1 MQFKNLVILCFSLI
15 FSLNMLIIYQ
25 LERAHVPKSKPTILC
40 TTSIIADIVQIIS
53 GDTIEIISLM
63 GPGVDPH
70 LYKPVESDVVKIA
83 SAHIIFYNGLHL
95 EAKLADLL
103 EQLNKHQTTIAVTQ
117 DIPHDQLLSVDNYNQ
132 IFDPHVWFDINL
144 WIYAVNTI
152 KTTLIQKFPQ
162 HKKLYKNNT
171 KKYIKQLRQL
181 LAQTQRIMQSIPE
194 KKRIL
199 ITGHDAFSYFGR
211 LYDCKVIALQ
221 GISTESSPGSYDVQN
236 LIQLICD
243 QNIPAIFIET
253 SIPIKN
259 ILAIQ
264 EGVAACGKLVHIG
277 GELYSDALGPQNSS
291 GQTYIGM
298 IMHNV
303 KTIAQALQNNKNHVS

>member
-1 MQFKNLVILCFSLI
+1 MKFKYLITVCCSVIIVLS
-15 FSLNMLIIYQ
+15 MIIAYQ
-25 LERAHVPKSKPTILC
+25 LQRDFKYKTKPIIVC
-40 TTSIIADIVQIIS
+40 TTTIIADAVRNITGS
-53 GDTIEIISLM
+53 TIEVISLM

-70 LYKPVESDVVKIA
+70 LYKPVESDVTKIA
-83 SAHIIFYNGLHL
+83 NADIIFYNGLHL

-103 EQLNKHQTTIAVTQ
+103 EQLNTNQTTVAVTKN
-117 DIPHDQLLSVDNYNQ
+117 IPHFKLLSVDDYNH

-144 WIYAVNTI
+144 WIYAINTI
-152 KTTLIQKFPQ
+152 KTTLIKKFPH

-171 KKYIKQLRQL
+171 KKYIRQLRQL
-181 LAQTQRIMQSIPE
+181 LAQTDSIMQTIPPE
-194 KKRIL
+194 KRIL

-211 LYDCKVIALQ
+211 VYNCKVIALQ
-221 GISTESSPGSYDVQN
+221 GISTESSPGAYDLQKI
-236 LIQLICD
+236 IQLICE
-243 QNIPAIFIET
+243 QNIPAIFVET

-259 ILAIQ
+259 IVAVQ
-264 EGVAACGKLVHIG
+264 EGVAAHGKQLHCG

-303 KTIAQALQNNKNHVS
+303 QTITQALRQ

>member
-1 MQFKNLVILCFSLI
+1 MRFTHLITFCCSIILALSMMI
-15 FSLNMLIIYQ
+15 AYQ
-25 LERAHVPKSKPTILC
+25 LQRDFKPKIKPYVVC
-40 TTSIIADIVQIIS
+40 TTSIIADVVRNIT
-53 GDTIEIISLM
+53 GPTIEVIALM

-83 SAHIIFYNGLHL
+83 CADIIFYNGLHL

-103 EQLNKHQTTIAVTQ
+103 EQLNTNQTTVAVTKN
-117 DIPHDQLLSVDNYNQ
+117 IPHIQLLSIDDYNH
-132 IFDPHVWFDINL
+132 IFDPHVWFDIHL

-152 KTTLIQKFPQ
+152 KKTLIQKFPH

-181 LAQTQRIMQSIPE
+181 LAQTQTIMQTIPAA
-194 KKRIL
+194 KRVL

-211 LYDCKVIALQ
+211 IYNCKVIALQ
-221 GISTESSPGSYDVQN
+221 GISTESSPGAYDVQKI
-236 LIQLICD
+236 IQLICE

-259 ILAIQ
+259 ILAVQ
-264 EGVAACGKLVHIG
+264 EGVTARGKQVQLG
-277 GELYSDALGPQNSS
+277 GELYSDALGPQNSP
-291 GQTYIGM
+291 GETYIGM
-298 IMHNV
+298 ILHNV
-303 KTIAQALQNNKNHVS
+303 RTIAQALRH